1 MKVSCRARPYTRL
14 MYDMRSG
21 YCWDQQ
27 CRNQNFKLNVVLN
40 RTPITYLWN
49 SSTTNT
55 SWRHCPFHKQGVTVR
70 RRKHEHNQ
78 HEQTESL
85 ADCRSQCLRFR
96 LRESCAEEH
105 WVRRMAKEWNFVC
118 DCVNHVT
125 MHTAMHFT
133 GFDTG
138 CHCKYGVVCVI
149 YCQEKV
155 N

>member
-1 MKVSCRARPYTRL
+1 MSKS
-14 MYDMRSG
+14 
-21 YCWDQQ
+21 
-27 CRNQNFKLNVVLN
+27 KLSIKRCIKSN
-40 RTPITYLWN
+40 PDHYLWN

-55 SWRHCPFHKQGVTVR
+55 SWRPCPFHKQGVTVR

-149 YCQEKV
+149 DCQEKV